1 MKLIHYSLKTKLK
14 QYIESG
20 NTLKIPPTEVSVQI
34 QDVNKC
40 LLDEK

>member
-1 MKLIHYSLKTKLK
+1 MKLTLFIEKILK
-14 QYIESG
+14 QCIESG
-20 NTLKIPPTEVSVQI
+20 NTLKIPPTEVSVKI